1 MNLKI
6 SDIFKISGKQISEIY
21 VKNKMTVHFQGMS
34 KCLQFP
40 HTIALEGAPTCSI
53 GISPEGLYN
62 RLNNAGRLILLNQ
75 NAIQLGSAP
84 FIRIP
89 ALKPKTKR
97 KFQTFMLTTRNP
109 VAVETPDDVP
119 ALKNYYHP
127 PVEEKNVS
135 ISLAT
140 PLAEIGYN
148 IGSIKVTR
156 RIISPFLSGNEQ
168 AAMPASVEEYEVE
181 NKSKKTQQ
189 ITLIVPKPSLVN
201 LQEKELKPKDQDTV
215 YVCSTPVK
223 GHAHKDFKHKNIR
236 GVVMASKESQDKM
249 AIATV
254 ETKGIKVDTQPYF
267 CLNFLKQDLLL
278 NENGSFYEK
287 RDAIPNQ
294 DYGAAISI
302 TFTLKPKANIKI
314 PVATVLDFPEQ
325 RFIDGKTFDRKY
337 TRHFKDN
344 KTRTLDMV
352 KVALDNYPKWL
363 TRTLKIQ
370 NKIFNLI
377 KKSPSYKNDKEGAL
391 RLARLI
397 FNEFSFPL
405 SNAAVWVEDKNG
417 VDRARF
423 LECFDYAYINPSD
436 VDWYSMVMLALFPDI
451 EEELCQSFINSILT
465 ENPKKRWYHFHASF
479 IEYRQHFKEH
489 PEEYKDK
496 SLTQIWDTT
505 KVKGAV
511 SHDVGALPKG
521 HALRNVSDYAWYNDN
536 YWVDLFPKL
545 ALRVLRNVKY
555 TGDVKFLKKNWK
567 TLKYGFEHLMK
578 HDIDKDGIPEGN
590 PGEVKNT
597 FDNLPLFGIDAYD
610 ATIFMAGCKAMIK
623 MAEMMKDTNAKKQ
636 YEKSFKNAS
645 AIFEKLWAD
654 LPRRNVCG
662 KAGSKNKKGQ
672 RLQYYVTCYDPKTGK
687 KNTDIWM
694 NQLDAVWAL
703 LSIGEESFIPE
714 TRAKQILKTIYKMN
728 RTTMGWCMTRTENG
742 KPVESDQGKDVY
754 TTSNYVF
761 AQLLDYYGMAKESK
775 EVYKAM
781 DKVVFHHANSLITPD
796 NLRAEL
802 EKERGE
808 LAKGP
813 HYIVAGYPR
822 PGAILTQLA
831 LQFVKTRQK
840 NTKTTTI
847 NSKQLNSFINNLF
860 MK

>member
-1 MNLKI
+1 MSLKI
-6 SDIFKISGKQISEIY
+6 KDFFAISGKQISEIY

-62 RLNNAGRLILLNQ
+62 RLNNAGRMILLNQ
-75 NAIQLGSAP
+75 NSVQFASAP

-89 ALKPKTKR
+89 APKTKS
-97 KFQTFMLTTRNP
+97 KKSANYKTFMLTARNP
-109 VAVETPDDVP
+109 EAVETSDDVP

-127 PVEEKNVS
+127 PVPEENIS
-135 ISLAT
+135 LSLAT
-140 PLAEIGYN
+140 PLAEMNYKLAGV
-148 IGSIKVTR
+148 KVTR

-168 AAMPASVEEYEVE
+168 ASMPISAEEYEVKSTV
-181 NKSKKTQQ
+181 NKSQE
-189 ITLIVPKPSLVN
+189 ITLVVPKPSLVN

-215 YVCSTPVK
+215 YVCATPVK
-223 GHAHKDFKHKNIR
+223 GHIHKDLKYKGIK
-236 GVVMASKESQDKM
+236 GIVMANKETAERM
-249 AIATV
+249 AIAV
-254 ETKGIKVDTQPYF
+254 PETKGIKIDTQPYF
-267 CLNFLKQDLLL
+267 CLNRLKQDLLL
-278 NENGSFYEK
+278 NNDGSFYEK
-287 RDAIPNQ
+287 RANTPNQ
-294 DYGAAISI
+294 DYGAALSV
-302 TFTLKPKANIKI
+302 TFTLKPKATIKI
-314 PVATVLDFPEQ
+314 PVAIVLDFPKQ
-325 RFIDGKTFDRKY
+325 SFIDGKTFERKY
-337 TRHFKDN
+337 TKYFKN
-344 KTRTLDMV
+344 KKTRTVDMA
-352 KVALDNYPKWL
+352 KTTLDNYPKL
-363 TRTLKIQ
+363 LNRTLTIQ

-377 KKSPSYKNDKEGAL
+377 KKSPPYKNDKEGAL

-417 VDRARF
+417 NDRARF

-436 VDWYSMVMLALFPDI
+436 VDWYSMVLLVLFPDI
-451 EEELCQSFINSILT
+451 EEELCQSFIDSIL
-465 ENPKKRWYHFHASF
+465 EEDMKDRWYHFHASF
-479 IEYRQHFKEH
+479 VEYRQHFEEH
-489 PEEYKDK
+489 PEEYKGK
-496 SLTQIWDTT
+496 SLTQIKDAF
-505 KVKGAV
+505 KVKGSVA
-511 SHDVGALPKG
+511 HDLGALPKG
-521 HALRNVSDYAWYNDN
+521 HALRNVSDYAWYNNN

-545 ALRVLRNVKY
+545 ATRVLRNIKFIGN
-555 TGDVKFLKKNWK
+555 TAFLKKNWK

-623 MAEMMKDTNAKKQ
+623 MAEIMKDVPAKKQ

-645 AIFEKLWAD
+645 EIFEKLWRD
-654 LPRRNVCG
+654 E
-662 KAGSKNKKGQ
+662 KNKKGQ
-672 RLQYYVTCYDPKTGK
+672 KLQYYITCYDPKTGK
-687 KNTDIWM
+687 KNKDVWM
-694 NQLDAVWAL
+694 NQLDGVWAL
-703 LSIGEESFIPE
+703 LSMGEESFIP
-714 TRAKQILKTIYKMN
+714 TNRAKQILKTIYKMN

-761 AQLLDYYGMAKESK
+761 AQLLDYYGMKKESK

-808 LAKGP
+808 LVKGP

-831 LQFVKTRQK
+831 LQFVKLNQQK
-840 NTKTTTI
+840 TKSSTT
-847 NSKQLNSFINNLF
+847 NSKQLKSFIKDL